1 VDDRAGMRV
10 LIVDD
15 QLMFAEAIRS
25 VLEARGVEVVGIAET
40 AADAVRIANRTRPD
54 VVVVDMEMPDWGG
67 LRAGREIIKAIPD
80 VKVIG
85 LVSTPDPEALRQAF
99 SLGFRGCLTSDAD
112 ALQLMTAI
120 RAVAGGDRVK
130 PSHLP
135 RPVVSGWAD
144 DPQTDVLVNLLTS
157 REREV
162 LRMIA
167 SAANSEEIA
176 RRLAI
181 SVNTVRSHIQS
192 IFTKLQVHSRLE
204 AAAFAARTGLLR
216 TPASL
221 SPLWALPGEAT
232 LGLEEGTESSTA

>member
-1 VDDRAGMRV
+1 MRV

-25 VLEARGVEVVGIAET
+25 VLEARGVEVVGIGES

-67 LRAGREIIKAIPD
+67 LRAGREIMKAIPD

-99 SLGFRGCLTSDAD
+99 SLGFQGCLTSDAD

-120 RAVAGGDRVK
+120 RAVASGDRVE
-130 PSHLP
+130 PADLA
-135 RPVVSGWAD
+135 RRVVSGWAD

-167 SAANSEEIA
+167 TAANSEEIA

-192 IFTKLQVHSRLE
+192 IFSKLQVHSRLE
-204 AAAFAARTGLLR
+204 AAAFAARAGLLR
-216 TPASL
+216 SSGSL
-221 SPLWALPGEAT
+221 SPFLAFPGETT
-232 LGLEEGTESSTA
+232 LPLEEEEGTESSTA

>member
-1 VDDRAGMRV
+1 MRV
-10 LIVDD
+10 LIIDD

-25 VLEARGVEVVGIAET
+25 VLEARGVEVVGIGET
-40 AADAVRIANRTRPD
+40 AADAVRIANRARPD

-67 LRAGREIIKAIPD
+67 LRAGREIMKAIPD

-99 SLGFRGCLTSDAD
+99 SLGFQGCLTSDAD

-120 RAVAGGDRVK
+120 RAVASGDRVE
-130 PSHLP
+130 PTDLA
-135 RPVVSGWAD
+135 RRMVSGWAD

-167 SAANSEEIA
+167 TAANSEEIA

-192 IFTKLQVHSRLE
+192 IFSKLQVHSRLE
-204 AAAFAARTGLLR
+204 AAAFAARAGLLR
-216 TPASL
+216 SSASL
-221 SPLWALPGEAT
+221 SPFLAFPGETT
-232 LGLEEGTESSTA
+232 LPLEEEEGTESSTA